1 MRESVLDRAIAA
13 RRDDKTNATE
23 RRISIGG
30 DDDAVRGAARDE
42 CELAIDD
49 RIIDREVRRE
59 VHGEDRREIHGVDRA
74 DVAIDEIDGRADDDC
89 EADNSTLRNAGTKL

>member
-1 MRESVLDRAIAA
+1 MSVLDRTIAA

-49 RIIDREVRRE
+49 RIIGREVRRE
-59 VHGEDRREIHGVDRA
+59 VHGDDRREIEVHCPNNSLVYGLRDHGELVAEPRRGALHAYSVD
-74 DVAIDEIDGRADDDC
+74 G
-89 EADNSTLRNAGTKL
+89 